1 MMNLLKNYLL
11 PALALLFFVLSSSMF
26 TVKEYDR
33 AVLFRLGEIVKTDYT
48 PGLHFKLPFIT
59 NIKMFDGRLQ
69 ALNAPP
75 ERYLT
80 SEKKNVIVDA
90 FIQWRISDV
99 ATFYRSTRGDER
111 MASSRLTQIV
121 RDGMKNQFS
130 AMTVTEAVSG
140 ARGEITDRTR
150 QAANVEASKLGIE
163 VVAVRILRIDLPP
176 EVSESVYR
184 RMEKERATVAR
195 GFRSRGE
202 EQARRITADAD
213 RQREEILATAYAE
226 SQVIRGQGDAHA
238 AEVYGKAFSQDAD
251 FFAFYRSL
259 QAYGKAFNDKSDVL
273 VLEPDSDF
281 FRYFNS
287 PNPSTSPASATKK
300 P

>member
-1 MMNLLKNYLL
+1 MNVLKNYLM
-11 PALALLFFVLSSSMF
+11 PVLALIFFVLSSALF
-26 TVKEYDR
+26 TVNEYDR
-33 AVLFRLGEIVKTDYT
+33 VVLFRLGEIVKTDFT
-48 PGLHFKLPFIT
+48 PGLHLKLPFLT
-59 NIKMFDGRLQ
+59 NIKRFDGRLQ
-69 ALNAPP
+69 ALAAPP

-99 ATFYRSTRGDER
+99 ATFYRSTRGDDR
-111 MASSRLTQIV
+111 LATSRLTQIV

-140 ARGEITDRTR
+140 ARGEITERTR
-150 QAANVEASKLGIE
+150 QAANVEATKLGIE

-213 RQREEILATAYAE
+213 RQREEILAQAYAE
-226 SQVIRGQGDAHA
+226 SQVIRGQGDAKA
-238 AEVYGKAFSQDAD
+238 AATYTAAFGQDPV
-251 FFAFYRSL
+251 FFDFYRSM
-259 QAYGKAFNDKSDVL
+259 QAYSKAFADKSDVL
-273 VLEPDSDF
+273 VLQPDSDF

-287 PNPSTSPASATKK
+287 PDSTPAKK

>member
-1 MMNLLKNYLL
+1 MNSMKNYLM
-11 PALALLFFVLSSSMF
+11 PVLALIFFVLSSALF
-26 TVKEYDR
+26 TVNEYDR
-33 AVLFRLGEIVKTDYT
+33 VVLFRLGEIVKTDFT
-48 PGLHFKLPFIT
+48 PGLHLKLPFLT
-59 NIKMFDGRLQ
+59 NVKRFDGRLQ

-99 ATFYRSTRGDER
+99 ATFYRSTRGDDR
-111 MASSRLTQIV
+111 MATLRLTQIV

-130 AMTVTEAVSG
+130 GMTVTEAVSG
-140 ARGEITDRTR
+140 ARGEITERTR
-150 QAANVEASKLGIE
+150 QAANVEATKLGIE

-202 EQARRITADAD
+202 EQARRVTADAD
-213 RQREEILATAYAE
+213 RQREEILALAYSE
-226 SQVIRGQGDAHA
+226 SQVIRGQGDAKA
-238 AEVYGKAFSQDAD
+238 AAIYTAAFSQDPG
-251 FFAFYRSL
+251 FFDFYRSM
-259 QAYGKAFNDKSDVL
+259 QAYTKAFADKSDVM
-273 VLEPDSDF
+273 VLQPDSDF
-281 FRYFNS
+281 FRYFSS
-287 PNPSTSPASATKK
+287 PNPATPKK

>member
-1 MMNLLKNYLL
+1 MINALKNYLM
-11 PALALLFFVLSSSMF
+11 PILAVLFFVLSSALF
-26 TVKEYDR
+26 TVSEYDR
-33 AVLFRLGEIVKTDYT
+33 VVLFRLGEIVKTDFT
-48 PGLHFKLPFIT
+48 PGLHFKLPFLT
-59 NIKMFDGRLQ
+59 NVKRFDGRLQ

-99 ATFYRSTRGDER
+99 ATFYRSTRGDDR

-130 AMTVTEAVSG
+130 GMTVTEAVSG

-163 VVAVRILRIDLPP
+163 IVAVRILRIDLPP

-213 RQREEILATAYAE
+213 RQREEILAQAYAE
-226 SQVIRGQGDAHA
+226 SQVIRGQGDARA
-238 AEVYGKAFSQDAD
+238 AATYTAAFAQDPE
-251 FFAFYRSL
+251 FFEFYRSL
-259 QAYGKAFNDKSDVL
+259 QAYAKAFADRSDVM
-273 VLEPDSDF
+273 VLQPDSEF

-287 PNPSTSPASATKK
+287 PDGAAPKK

>member
-1 MMNLLKNYLL
+1 MNFLKNYFM
-11 PALALLFFVLSSSMF
+11 PVLALIFFVLSSALF
-26 TVKEYDR
+26 TVSEYDR
-33 AVLFRLGEIVKTDYT
+33 VVLFRLGEIVKTDFT
-48 PGLHFKLPFIT
+48 PGLHVKLPFLT
-59 NIKMFDGRLQ
+59 NVKRFDGRLQ

-99 ATFYRSTRGDER
+99 ATFYRSTRGDDR
-111 MASSRLTQIV
+111 MASLRLTQIV

-130 AMTVTEAVSG
+130 GMTVTEAVSG
-140 ARGEITDRTR
+140 ARGEITERTR
-150 QAANVEASKLGIE
+150 QAANVEAGKLGIE
-163 VVAVRILRIDLPP
+163 IVAVRILRIDLPP

-213 RQREEILATAYAE
+213 RQREEILAQAYAE
-226 SQVIRGQGDAHA
+226 SQIIRGQGDAKA
-238 AEVYGKAFSQDAD
+238 AATYTAAFGQDPA
-251 FFAFYRSL
+251 FFDFYRSL
-259 QAYGKAFNDKSDVL
+259 QAYSKAFSDKSDVM
-273 VLEPDSDF
+273 VLQPDSDF

-287 PNPSTSPASATKK
+287 PDGAVTKK

>member
-1 MMNLLKNYLL
+1 MNVLKNYLM
-11 PALALLFFVLSSSMF
+11 PVLALIFFVLSSALF
-26 TVKEYDR
+26 TVNEYDR
-33 AVLFRLGEIVKTDYT
+33 VVLFRLGEIVKTDFT
-48 PGLHFKLPFIT
+48 PGLHLKLPFLT
-59 NIKMFDGRLQ
+59 NIKRFDGRLQ
-69 ALNAPP
+69 ALAAPP

-99 ATFYRSTRGDER
+99 ATFYRSTRGDDR
-111 MASSRLTQIV
+111 LATSRLTQIV

-140 ARGEITDRTR
+140 ARGEITERTR
-150 QAANVEASKLGIE
+150 QAANVEATKLGIE

-213 RQREEILATAYAE
+213 RQREEILAQAYAE
-226 SQVIRGQGDAHA
+226 SQVIRGQGDAKA
-238 AEVYGKAFSQDAD
+238 AATYTAAFGQDPA
-251 FFAFYRSL
+251 FFDFYRSM
-259 QAYGKAFNDKSDVL
+259 QAYSKAFADKSDVL
-273 VLEPDSDF
+273 VLQPDSDF

-287 PNPSTSPASATKK
+287 PDATPAKK

>member
-1 MMNLLKNYLL
+1 MNSLKNYFM
-11 PALALLFFVLSSSMF
+11 PVLALIFFVLSSALF
-26 TVKEYDR
+26 TVNEYDR
-33 AVLFRLGEIVKTDYT
+33 VVLFRLGEIVKTDFT
-48 PGLHFKLPFIT
+48 PGLHFKLPFLT
-59 NIKMFDGRLQ
+59 NVKRFDGRLQ

-99 ATFYRSTRGDER
+99 ATFYRSTRGDDR
-111 MASSRLTQIV
+111 MATLRLTQIV

-130 AMTVTEAVSG
+130 GMTVTEAVSG
-140 ARGEITDRTR
+140 ARGEITERTR
-150 QAANVEASKLGIE
+150 QAANVEATKLGIE

-202 EQARRITADAD
+202 EQARRVTADAD
-213 RQREEILATAYAE
+213 RQREEILAQAYAE
-226 SQVIRGQGDAHA
+226 SQVIRGQGDAKA
-238 AEVYGKAFSQDAD
+238 AAIYTAAFGQDPE
-251 FFAFYRSL
+251 FFDFYRSM
-259 QAYGKAFNDKSDVL
+259 QAYSKAFADKSDVM
-273 VLEPDSDF
+273 VLQPDSDF
-281 FRYFNS
+281 FRYFNT
-287 PNPSTSPASATKK
+287 PNSTTSKK
-300 P
+300 H

>member
-1 MMNLLKNYLL
+1 MNILKNYLL
-11 PALALLFFVLSSSMF
+11 PVLALIFFVLSSALF
-26 TVKEYDR
+26 TVSEYDR
-33 AVLFRLGEIVKTDYT
+33 VVLFRLGEIVKTDFT
-48 PGLHFKLPFIT
+48 PGLHFKLPFLT
-59 NIKMFDGRLQ
+59 NIKRFDGRLQ
-69 ALNAPP
+69 AFNAPP

-90 FIQWRISDV
+90 FIQWRIGDV
-99 ATFYRSTRGDER
+99 ATFYRSTRGDDR
-111 MASSRLTQIV
+111 MATLRLTQIV

-130 AMTVTEAVSG
+130 SMTVSEAVSG
-140 ARGEITDRTR
+140 ARGEITERTR
-150 QAANVEASKLGIE
+150 QAANVEATKLGIE
-163 VVAVRILRIDLPP
+163 IVAVRILRIDLPP

-213 RQREEILATAYAE
+213 RQREEILAEAYSE
-226 SQVIRGQGDAHA
+226 SQIIRGQGDAKA
-238 AEVYGKAFSQDAD
+238 AATYTAAFSQDPE
-251 FFAFYRSL
+251 FFDFYRSL
-259 QAYGKAFNDKSDVL
+259 QAYSKAFADKSDVL
-273 VLEPDSDF
+273 VLQPDSDF

-287 PNPSTSPASATKK
+287 PTPAAPSK

>member
-1 MMNLLKNYLL
+1 MNSLKNYFM
-11 PALALLFFVLSSSMF
+11 PVLALIFFVLSSALF
-26 TVKEYDR
+26 TVNEYDR
-33 AVLFRLGEIVKTDYT
+33 VVLFRLGEIVKTDFT
-48 PGLHFKLPFIT
+48 PGLHFKLPFLT
-59 NIKMFDGRLQ
+59 NVKRFDGRLQ

-99 ATFYRSTRGDER
+99 ATFYRSTRGDDR
-111 MASSRLTQIV
+111 MATLRLTQIV

-130 AMTVTEAVSG
+130 GMTVTEAVSG
-140 ARGEITDRTR
+140 ARGEITERTR
-150 QAANVEASKLGIE
+150 QAANVEATKLGIE

-202 EQARRITADAD
+202 EQARRVTADAD
-213 RQREEILATAYAE
+213 RQREEILAQAYAE
-226 SQVIRGQGDAHA
+226 SQVIRGQGDAKA
-238 AEVYGKAFSQDAD
+238 AAIYTAAFGQDPE
-251 FFAFYRSL
+251 FFDFYRSM
-259 QAYGKAFNDKSDVL
+259 QAYSKAFADKSDVM
-273 VLEPDSDF
+273 VLQPDSDF
-281 FRYFNS
+281 IRYFNT
-287 PNPSTSPASATKK
+287 PNSTTSKK
-300 P
+300 H

>member
-1 MMNLLKNYLL
+1 MNSLKNYFM
-11 PALALLFFVLSSSMF
+11 PVLALIFFVLSSALF
-26 TVKEYDR
+26 TVNEYDR
-33 AVLFRLGEIVKTDYT
+33 VVLFRLGEIVKTDFT
-48 PGLHFKLPFIT
+48 PGLHFKLPFLT
-59 NIKMFDGRLQ
+59 NVKRFDGRLQ

-99 ATFYRSTRGDER
+99 ATFYRSTRGDDR
-111 MASSRLTQIV
+111 MAALRLTQIV

-130 AMTVTEAVSG
+130 GMTVTEAVSG
-140 ARGEITDRTR
+140 ARGEITERTR
-150 QAANVEASKLGIE
+150 QAANVEATKLGIE

-213 RQREEILATAYAE
+213 RQREEILAQAYAE
-226 SQVIRGQGDAHA
+226 SQVIRGQGDAKA
-238 AEVYGKAFSQDAD
+238 AATYTAAFSQDPA
-251 FFAFYRSL
+251 FFDFYRSM
-259 QAYGKAFNDKSDVL
+259 QAYSKAFADKSDVM
-273 VLEPDSDF
+273 VLQPDSDF

-287 PNPSTSPASATKK
+287 PNPVAPKK
-300 P
+300 H

>member
-1 MMNLLKNYLL
+1 MNSLKNYFM
-11 PALALLFFVLSSSMF
+11 PVLALIFFVLSSALF
-26 TVKEYDR
+26 TVNEYDR
-33 AVLFRLGEIVKTDYT
+33 VVLFRLGEIVKTDFT
-48 PGLHFKLPFIT
+48 PGLHFKLPFLT
-59 NIKMFDGRLQ
+59 NVKRFDGRLQ

-99 ATFYRSTRGDER
+99 ATFYRSTRGDDR
-111 MASSRLTQIV
+111 MASLRLTQIV

-150 QAANVEASKLGIE
+150 QAANVEATKLGIE

-213 RQREEILATAYAE
+213 RQREEILAQAYSE
-226 SQVIRGQGDAHA
+226 SQVIRGQGDAKA
-238 AEVYGKAFSQDAD
+238 AATYTAAFSQDPD
-251 FFAFYRSL
+251 FFDFYRSL
-259 QAYGKAFNDKSDVL
+259 QAYTKAFADKSDVL
-273 VLEPDSDF
+273 VLQPDSEF

-287 PNPSTSPASATKK
+287 PNSSAPKK

>member
-1 MMNLLKNYLL
+1 MNSLKNYFM
-11 PALALLFFVLSSSMF
+11 PILALIFFVLSSALF
-26 TVKEYDR
+26 TVNEYDR
-33 AVLFRLGEIVKTDYT
+33 VVLFRLGEIVKTDFT
-48 PGLHFKLPFIT
+48 PGLHFKLPFLT
-59 NIKMFDGRLQ
+59 NVKRFDGRLQ

-99 ATFYRSTRGDER
+99 ATFYRSTRGDDR
-111 MASSRLTQIV
+111 MASLRLTQIV

-130 AMTVTEAVSG
+130 SMTVSEAVSG
-140 ARGEITDRTR
+140 ARGEITERTR
-150 QAANVEASKLGIE
+150 QAANVEATKLGIE

-213 RQREEILATAYAE
+213 RQREEILAQAYSE
-226 SQVIRGQGDAHA
+226 SQVIRGQGDAKA
-238 AEVYGKAFSQDAD
+238 AAIYTAAFSQDPA
-251 FFAFYRSL
+251 FFDFYRSL
-259 QAYGKAFNDKSDVL
+259 QAYSKAFTDKSDVL
-273 VLEPDSDF
+273 VLQPDSDF

-287 PNPSTSPASATKK
+287 PTPVAPKK

>member
-1 MMNLLKNYLL
+1 MNILKNYLM
-11 PALALLFFVLSSSMF
+11 PVLALIFFVLSSALF
-26 TVKEYDR
+26 TVSEYDR
-33 AVLFRLGEIVKTDYT
+33 VVLFRLGEIVKTDFT
-48 PGLHFKLPFIT
+48 PGLHFKLPFLT
-59 NIKMFDGRLQ
+59 NIKRFDGRLQ

-111 MASSRLTQIV
+111 MASLRLTQIV

-130 AMTVTEAVSG
+130 SMTVSEAVSG
-140 ARGEITDRTR
+140 ARGEITERTR
-150 QAANVEASKLGIE
+150 QAANVEVTKLGIE
-163 VVAVRILRIDLPP
+163 IVAVRILRIDLPQ

-213 RQREEILATAYAE
+213 RQREEILAQAYSE
-226 SQVIRGQGDAHA
+226 SQVIRGQGDAKA
-238 AEVYGKAFSQDAD
+238 AATYTAAFSQDPE
-251 FFAFYRSL
+251 FFDFYRSL
-259 QAYGKAFNDKSDVL
+259 QAYSKAFADKSNVL
-273 VLEPDSDF
+273 VLQPDSDF

-287 PNPSTSPASATKK
+287 STPAASSK

>member
-1 MMNLLKNYLL
+1 MSILKNYLM
-11 PALALLFFVLSSSMF
+11 PVLALIFFVLSSALF
-26 TVKEYDR
+26 TVSEYDR
-33 AVLFRLGEIVKTDYT
+33 VVLFRLGEIVKTDFT
-48 PGLHFKLPFIT
+48 PGLHLKLPFLT
-59 NIKMFDGRLQ
+59 NIKRFDGRLQ
-69 ALNAPP
+69 AFNAQA

-99 ATFYRSTRGDER
+99 ATFYRSTRGDDR
-111 MASSRLTQIV
+111 MATQRLTQIV

-130 AMTVTEAVSG
+130 SMTVSEAVSG
-140 ARGEITDRTR
+140 ARGEITERTR
-150 QAANVEASKLGIE
+150 QAANVEATKLGIE
-163 VVAVRILRIDLPP
+163 IVAVRILRIDLPQ

-213 RQREEILATAYAE
+213 RQREEILATAYSE
-226 SQVIRGQGDAHA
+226 SQVIRGQGDAKA
-238 AEVYGKAFSQDAD
+238 AATYTAAFGQDPE
-251 FFAFYRSL
+251 FFDFYRSL
-259 QAYGKAFNDKSDVL
+259 QAYSKAFADKSNVL
-273 VLEPDSDF
+273 VLQPDSDF

-287 PNPSTSPASATKK
+287 PTPAAPKK

>member
-1 MMNLLKNYLL
+1 MNVLKNYLM
-11 PALALLFFVLSSSMF
+11 PVLALIFFVLSSSLF
-26 TVKEYDR
+26 TVNEYDR
-33 AVLFRLGEIVKTDYT
+33 VVLFRLGEIVKTDFT
-48 PGLHFKLPFIT
+48 PGLHLKLPFMT
-59 NIKMFDGRLQ
+59 NVKRFDGRLQ

-99 ATFYRSTRGDER
+99 ATFYRSTRGDDR
-111 MASSRLTQIV
+111 MASLRLTQIV

-130 AMTVTEAVSG
+130 SMTVSEAVSG
-140 ARGEITDRTR
+140 ARGEITERTR
-150 QAANVEASKLGIE
+150 QAANVEATKLGIE

-213 RQREEILATAYAE
+213 RQREEILAQAYAE
-226 SQVIRGQGDAHA
+226 SQVIRGQGDAKA
-238 AEVYGKAFSQDAD
+238 AETYTAAFSQDPA
-251 FFAFYRSL
+251 FFDFYRSL
-259 QAYGKAFNDKSDVL
+259 QAYSKAFADKSDVM
-273 VLEPDSDF
+273 VLQPDSDF

-287 PNPSTSPASATKK
+287 PDATAPQK

>member
-1 MMNLLKNYLL
+1 MMNMLKNYLMPL
-11 PALALLFFVLSSSMF
+11 LALLFFVLSSSLF
-26 TVKEYDR
+26 SVREYDR

-59 NIKMFDGRLQ
+59 NVKFFDGRLQ

-90 FIQWRISDV
+90 FIQWRIDDV
-99 ATFYRSTRGDER
+99 ATFYRSTRGDDR
-111 MASSRLTQIV
+111 LASSRLTQIV

-130 AMTVTEAVSG
+130 GMTVTEAVSG
-140 ARGEITDRTR
+140 ARGEITERTR
-150 QAANVEASKLGIE
+150 QAANVEANKLGIE
-163 VVAVRILRIDLPP
+163 IVAVRILRIDLPP

-213 RQREEILATAYAE
+213 RQREEILAQAYAE
-226 SQVIRGQGDAHA
+226 SQVIRGQGDARA
-238 AEVYGKAFSQDAD
+238 AAIYTEAFSKDAQ
-251 FFAFYRSL
+251 FFEFYRSL
-259 QAYGKAFNDKSDVL
+259 QAYGKAFDNKSDVM
-273 VLEPDSDF
+273 VLQPDSDF
-281 FRYFNS
+281 FRYFNAA
-287 PNPSTSPASATKK
+287 NGSPAKK

>member
-1 MMNLLKNYLL
+1 MNSLKNYFM
-11 PALALLFFVLSSSMF
+11 PVLALIFFVLSSALF
-26 TVKEYDR
+26 TVSEYDR
-33 AVLFRLGEIVKTDYT
+33 VVLFRLGEIVKTDFT
-48 PGLHFKLPFIT
+48 PGLHLKLPFLT
-59 NIKMFDGRLQ
+59 NIKRFDGRLQ

-99 ATFYRSTRGDER
+99 ATFYRSTRGDDR
-111 MASSRLTQIV
+111 IASSRLTQIV

-130 AMTVTEAVSG
+130 SMTVTEAVSG
-140 ARGEITDRTR
+140 ARGEITERTR
-150 QAANVEASKLGIE
+150 QAANVEATKLGIE
-163 VVAVRILRIDLPP
+163 VIAVRILRIDLPP

-213 RQREEILATAYAE
+213 RQREEILAQAYSE
-226 SQVIRGQGDAHA
+226 SQVIRGQGDAKA
-238 AEVYGKAFSQDAD
+238 AATYTAAFGQDPA
-251 FFAFYRSL
+251 FFDFYRSL
-259 QAYGKAFNDKSDVL
+259 QAYSKAFADKSNVMVL
-273 VLEPDSDF
+273 QPNSDF

-287 PNPSTSPASATKK
+287 PNPTAPKK

>member
-1 MMNLLKNYLL
+1 MNALKNYLMPL
-11 PALALLFFVLSSSMF
+11 LALLFFVMSSAVF
-26 TVKEYDR
+26 TVSEYDR
-33 AVLFRLGEIVKTDYT
+33 VVLFRLGEIVKTDYT
-48 PGLHFKLPFIT
+48 PGLHFKLPFLT
-59 NIKMFDGRLQ
+59 NIKRFDGRLQ

-99 ATFYRSTRGDER
+99 ATFYRSTRGDDR
-111 MASSRLTQIV
+111 LASSRLTQIV

-140 ARGEITDRTR
+140 ARGEITERTR

-163 VVAVRILRIDLPP
+163 IVAVRILRIDLPP

-202 EQARRITADAD
+202 EQARRITAEAD
-213 RQREEILATAYAE
+213 RQREEILAQAYAE
-226 SQVIRGQGDAHA
+226 SQVIRGQGDARA
-238 AEVYGKAFSQDAD
+238 AATYTAAFSQDPE
-251 FFAFYRSL
+251 FFEFYRSL
-259 QAYGKAFNDKSDVL
+259 QAYGKAFADKSDVL
-273 VLEPDSDF
+273 VLQPDSDF
-281 FRYFNS
+281 FRFFNS
-287 PNPSTSPASATKK
+287 PNAAAPKK

>member
-1 MMNLLKNYLL
+1 MNTLKNYFM
-11 PALALLFFVLSSSMF
+11 PVLALIFFVLSSALF
-26 TVKEYDR
+26 TVNEYDR
-33 AVLFRLGEIVKTDYT
+33 VVLFRLGEIVKTDFT
-48 PGLHFKLPFIT
+48 PGLHFKLPFLT
-59 NIKMFDGRLQ
+59 NVKRFDGRLQ

-99 ATFYRSTRGDER
+99 ATYYRSTRGDDR

-140 ARGEITDRTR
+140 ARGEITERTR

-163 VVAVRILRIDLPP
+163 IVAVRILRIDLPP

-213 RQREEILATAYAE
+213 RQREEILAQAYSE
-226 SQVIRGQGDAHA
+226 SQVIRGQGDARA
-238 AEVYGKAFSQDAD
+238 AATYTAAFAQDPA
-251 FFAFYRSL
+251 FFEFYRSL
-259 QAYGKAFNDKSDVL
+259 QAYGKAFADKSDVL
-273 VLEPDSDF
+273 VLQPDSDF
-281 FRYFNS
+281 FRFFNS
-287 PNPSTSPASATKK
+287 PTPEAAKK
-300 P
+300 H

>member
-1 MMNLLKNYLL
+1 MNTLKNYFM
-11 PALALLFFVLSSSMF
+11 PVLALIFFVFSSALF
-26 TVKEYDR
+26 TVNEYDR
-33 AVLFRLGEIVKTDYT
+33 VVLFRLGEIVKTDFT
-48 PGLHFKLPFIT
+48 PGLHFKLPFLT
-59 NIKMFDGRLQ
+59 NVKRFDGRLQ

-99 ATFYRSTRGDER
+99 ATYYRSTRGDDR

-130 AMTVTEAVSG
+130 AMSVTEAVSG
-140 ARGEITDRTR
+140 ARGEITERTR
-150 QAANVEASKLGIE
+150 QAANLEASKLGIE
-163 VVAVRILRIDLPP
+163 IVAVRILRIDLPP

-213 RQREEILATAYAE
+213 RQREEILAQAYAE
-226 SQVIRGQGDAHA
+226 SQVIRGQGDARA
-238 AEVYGKAFSQDAD
+238 AATYTAAFGQDPD
-251 FFAFYRSL
+251 FFEFYRSL
-259 QAYGKAFNDKSDVL
+259 QAYGKAFADKSDVL
-273 VLEPDSDF
+273 VLQPDSDF
-281 FRYFNS
+281 FRFFNS
-287 PNPSTSPASATKK
+287 PTSEAAKK
-300 P
+300 H

>member
-1 MMNLLKNYLL
+1 MNVLKNYLM
-11 PALALLFFVLSSSMF
+11 PVLALIFFVLSSSLF
-26 TVKEYDR
+26 TVNEYDR
-33 AVLFRLGEIVKTDYT
+33 VVLFRLGEIVKTDFT
-48 PGLHFKLPFIT
+48 PGLHFKLPFLT
-59 NIKMFDGRLQ
+59 NVKRFDGRLQ

-99 ATFYRSTRGDER
+99 ATFYRSTRGDDR
-111 MASSRLTQIV
+111 MASLRLTQIV

-213 RQREEILATAYAE
+213 RQREEILAQAYAE
-226 SQVIRGQGDAHA
+226 SQVIRGQGDAKA
-238 AEVYGKAFSQDAD
+238 AATYTAAFSQDPG
-251 FFAFYRSL
+251 FFDFYRSL
-259 QAYGKAFNDKSDVL
+259 QAYSKAFADKSDVL
-273 VLEPDSDF
+273 VLQPDSDF
-281 FRYFNS
+281 FRYFNGPNATAS
-287 PNPSTSPASATKK
+287 PK

>member
-1 MMNLLKNYLL
+1 MSLLKNYFL
-11 PALALLFFVLSSSMF
+11 PVLALIFFVLSSALF
-26 TVKEYDR
+26 TVNEYDR
-33 AVLFRLGEIVKTDYT
+33 VVLFRLGEIVKTDFT
-48 PGLHFKLPFIT
+48 PGLHFKLPFLT
-59 NIKMFDGRLQ
+59 NVKRFDGRLQ
-69 ALNAPP
+69 ALSAPP

-99 ATFYRSTRGDER
+99 ATFYRSTRGDDR
-111 MASSRLTQIV
+111 MASLRLTQIV

-150 QAANVEASKLGIE
+150 QAANVEATKLGIE
-163 VVAVRILRIDLPP
+163 IVAVRILRIDLPP

-213 RQREEILATAYAE
+213 RQREEILAQAYAE
-226 SQVIRGQGDAHA
+226 SQIIRGQGDAKA
-238 AEVYGKAFSQDAD
+238 AATYTAAFSQDPA
-251 FFAFYRSL
+251 FFDFYRSL
-259 QAYGKAFNDKSDVL
+259 QAYSKAFADKSDVL
-273 VLEPDSDF
+273 VLQPDSDF

-287 PNPSTSPASATKK
+287 PDATVSKK